1 MFSTLFCPCI
11 DLWVRSMRDVWMTWN
26 MDTDVPFHLLCTYES
41 DPQRDRP
48 VDFRLTGRWSPEI
61 CTSDWSHEVAAGRCW
76 TCLLRDGVFRDP
88 RRHDTVSPVQLP
100 HRSLFNESG
109 FTSICYERT
118 HSHSVDPELK
128 VQTQTQVWM
137 VEEMDK
143 FSVSSFCQIY
153 SSIDVVPP
161 LITVRRQWTTF
172 PGINLKTFSSDLY
185 SQNTEHI
192 RPVSLLIL

>member
-1 MFSTLFCPCI
+1 MIPRNLYLGLVARGCCWSLLDVSLEGWGFP
-11 DLWVRSMRDVWMTWN
+11 RSQTTWYCLL
-26 MDTDVPFHLLCTYES
+26 VPFNFLIVLSSMSQVC
-41 DPQRDRP
+41 
-48 VDFRLTGRWSPEI
+48 
-61 CTSDWSHEVAAGRCW
+61 
-76 TCLLRDGVFRDP
+76 
-88 RRHDTVSPVQLP
+88 
-100 HRSLFNESG
+100 